1 MNEDQDIVS
10 RLKDMSSGLVPR
22 SEADVMLE
30 AAKTI
35 ERLRK
40 MLLAEENAYDILRM
54 DHEHVS
60 KDRNNLELRLK
71 DVKEGFEGCCTTC
84 ESVGLMNKKLLRE
97 RDSLRRE
104 VCESRASCIK
114 GKKATD
120 IASALGWDCFEEPR

>member
-1 MNEDQDIVS
+1 MNKDQDIVS
-10 RLKDMSSGLVPR
+10 RLKDMSSELVPR

-40 MLLAEENAYDILRM
+40 MLLAEENAYDILRI

-84 ESVGLMNKKLLRE
+84 EPVGFMNKKLLRE

-104 VCESRASCIK
+104 VCESRASCIE
-114 GKKATD
+114 GKKATE